1 MRMPEPVAPPSDGVF
16 TVGRRGYD
24 PHQVDAHLR
33 RMDAEIR
40 ILVAD
45 RDAAVDQAAQL
56 GRDLDEARLR
66 ADRLRTQVRT
76 MAARP
81 SDVQGMSERMRTMLR
96 LAEDEVADMLRRADE
111 EVARRIGEAE
121 RSVGQITEGAR
132 REAADIL
139 RRARADAET
148 TLAGAAKHR
157 AEAEAAAAADR
168 ESIAAERAAAEQ
180 AIALATARA
189 EHERTSAWAE
199 SERRRATVEEDFSIA
214 MDQRRAEAL
223 TAIQAERVRTGQ
235 WVQHSKDEAT
245 RHARAEIAAAE
256 ETARRMIAEAQA
268 KVAEL
273 ADLRGRIAAQ
283 LRGTQAQ
290 LGTALDDLAPQAP
303 TDAPA
308 APAVRAAPP
317 AHPVEAPAAPAV
329 VAAPGPAAVA
339 PAPELPALP
348 AASGSTEHSDVPV
361 DASTPE
367 PVTRPLPAVRSGTL
381 VLDAAAPDD
390 SPPDVP
396 GPRTGD
402 DATANGSSAVEADEG
417 AETVPERS
425 ESGEARRPTQRR
437 RKRQNSGTRR

>member
-111 EVARRIGEAE
+111 EVARRIGDAE

-139 RRARADAET
+139 GRARAEAEA

-157 AEAEAAAAADR
+157 ADVEAACAADR
-168 ESIAAERAAAEQ
+168 ESIAAERDTAAR
-180 AIALATARA
+180 AIALANGRA
-189 EHERTSAWAE
+189 EQERTSAWAE

-223 TAIQAERVRTGQ
+223 TAIRAERMRTDQ

-245 RHARAEIAAAE
+245 RQARAEIAAAE

-303 TDAPA
+303 TDAPV
-308 APAVRAAPP
+308 APAVRAAHP
-317 AHPVEAPAAPAV
+317 AREVEAPATP
-329 VAAPGPAAVA
+329 AVA

-348 AASGSTEHSDVPV
+348 TASGSTERSDVPV

-390 SPPDVP
+390 GPPDVP

-402 DATANGSSAVEADEG
+402 DATANGSPAVAAGEG
-417 AETVPERS
+417 SDTAPERS
-425 ESGEARRPTQRR
+425 ESGEVRRPTQRR
-437 RKRQNSGTRR
+437 RKRQNSSTRR

>member
-111 EVARRIGEAE
+111 EVARRIGDAE
-121 RSVGQITEGAR
+121 RSVGQITDGAR

-139 RRARADAET
+139 ARARAEAEA

-157 AEAEAAAAADR
+157 AEAEAAATADR
-168 ESIAAERAAAEQ
+168 ESIAADRAAAEQ
-180 AIALATARA
+180 AIALAAARA
-189 EHERTSAWAE
+189 EQERTSAWAE

-223 TAIQAERVRTGQ
+223 TAIRAERVRTDQ

-245 RHARAEIAAAE
+245 RQARAEIAAAE

-290 LGTALDDLAPQAP
+290 LGTALDDLAPQVPADAP
-303 TDAPA
+303 T
-308 APAVRAAPP
+308 APAVIAGPD
-317 AHPVEAPAAPAV
+317 
-329 VAAPGPAAVA
+329 PAAVA
-339 PAPELPALP
+339 PAAELPALP
-348 AASGSTEHSDVPV
+348 AASGSTKRSDVPV

-367 PVTRPLPAVRSGTL
+367 PVTRPLTAVRSGTL
-381 VLDAAAPDD
+381 VMDAAADD
-390 SPPDVP
+390 NPPDVP

-402 DATANGSSAVEADEG
+402 DATTNGSSAVAAGED
-417 AETVPERS
+417 AETVSKRS
-425 ESGEARRPTQRR
+425 ESGEVRRPTQRR
-437 RKRQNSGTRR
+437 RKRQNSATRR